1 MVSKVLYYFI
11 LIQISYYKGIFYPQF
26 VRGHFAIDLIL
37 FQKQRFFTFSHL
49 ALNESKKTNFRVYFL
64 SFSSN
69 STGNQGRMK
78 MKVRQLQICMGTKHS
93 KIILQCIWQFMA
105 RYTSTPALCGFW
117 KIWNFLFELC
127 LTFVRGIGKTNQKV
141 LRVCEKQKT
150 YHFCEVLLE
159 SENFRQFKTGL
170 GLRRFFCVQR
180 FARNITR

>member
-1 MVSKVLYYFI
+1 
-11 LIQISYYKGIFYPQF
+11 
-26 VRGHFAIDLIL
+26 
-37 FQKQRFFTFSHL
+37 
-49 ALNESKKTNFRVYFL
+49 
-64 SFSSN
+64 
-69 STGNQGRMK
+69 
-78 MKVRQLQICMGTKHS
+78 
-93 KIILQCIWQFMA
+93 MA

-159 SENFRQFKTGL
+159 SENFRRFKTSL

-180 FARNITR
+180 FASKKYNSIIPQLCIIGPNSKSRGVLKIAKSCLFWTVNFIKIEFLDDFLAILSYFA